1 MSPRPPALAT
11 SEPTPKSQIP
21 TMMSA
26 LRYWRAVLLC
36 IGATLVLSQA
46 LISRLSYTSGATRE
60 HRSVLPDLVDTD
72 LNAVAIRNPAGTVNK
87 RASDEWNENVS
98 RADKYICNFDSQDGR
113 LASPHTD
120 YNLIAQEYERQD
132 EECKLRG
139 VIEAL
144 NAELTALGLAQS
156 QWQTSCLQWQARGL
170 ISKKVSPHMCRP

>member
-1 MSPRPPALAT
+1 
-11 SEPTPKSQIP
+11 
-21 TMMSA
+21 MSA

-46 LISRLSYTSGATRE
+46 LISRLSYTSAATLE
-60 HRSVLPDLVDTD
+60 QRSVLPGLANTD
-72 LNAVAIRNPAGTVNK
+72 LNAVAIRNPAGMVKK
-87 RASDEWNENVS
+87 RASHEWNENVS
-98 RADKYICNFDSQDGR
+98 RADRYICNFNSQDGS
-113 LASPHTD
+113 LASSHTD

-156 QWQTSCLQWQARGL
+156 QWQTSCLQWRARGL
-170 ISKKVSPHMCRP
+170 ISKKVSARMYRP